1 MKTAVVILALVAL
14 AAAAPKPTKL
24 NFRNLYKQPIKPIDK
39 PVPRIIGGREATP
52 HSIPF
57 QVYIE
62 MYSADDGW
70 YCGGSL
76 ISENYILTDA
86 RCAYGGRHCKV
97 VLGAHN
103 IQQTENTQEV
113 QITASFIIHE
123 MYYGRQLAYDIALIA
138 LLSPASLSDAIQPV
152 GLPKDDSDT
161 YTGDT
166 ARASGWGLTDGQG
179 STISPVLN
187 YVDLEVISQQECED
201 VFGSLESSIICT
213 SGDKGTGIC
222 SGDIGGPL
230 VINGTQ
236 IGIASFGVE
245 NCPSGSPSGYVRITS
260 FLDWIAKHTGL

>member
-1 MKTAVVILALVAL
+1 LSYKS
-14 AAAAPKPTKL
+14 
-24 NFRNLYKQPIKPIDK
+24 FR
-39 PVPRIIGGREATP
+39 
-52 HSIPF
+52 
-57 QVYIE
+57 
-62 MYSADDGW
+62 
-70 YCGGSL
+70 
-76 ISENYILTDA
+76 
-86 RCAYGGRHCKV
+86 GRHCKI

-113 QITASFIIHE
+113 QIAASFIIHE

-138 LLSPASLSDAIQPV
+138 LSSPASLSDAIQPV